1 MEEKSALGIIFL
13 NNLHLR
19 SFKRKIM
26 QYCTEKSWY
35 VLRVRSQTER
45 LVQVGLHQKQF
56 ELLNPTYQALS
67 IRKDRRKIL
76 TRPIFKGYMFI
87 RTLLNPVRHLEIL
100 KTPGVVEILKSPSG
114 PIPVPDDQVENVRL
128 LEKHVGACFFETDF
142 KVGDSVFVR
151 EGPLTGLRGVID
163 RVDPKKLHVHVEAIP
178 GSVMI
183 DVEPHQ
189 VQLEKDA
196 VYQLVSNR

>member
-1 MEEKSALGIIFL
+1 
-13 NNLHLR
+13 
-19 SFKRKIM
+19 M

-45 LVQVGLHQKQF
+45 LVHVGLHHKQF
-56 ELLNPTYQALS
+56 EVLNPTYQALS
-67 IRKDRRKIL
+67 IRRDRRKVL
-76 TRPIFKGYMFI
+76 TRPIFNGYMFV
-87 RTLLNPVRHLEIL
+87 RTLLNPECHLEIL

-114 PIPVPDDQVENVRL
+114 PTPVPEEQIENVRL
-128 LEKHVGACFFETDF
+128 LEKHVGDCFCGTDF
-142 KVGDSVFVR
+142 EVGDSVFVR

-163 RVDPKKLHVHVEAIP
+163 RLDRKKLHIHVDAIP

-183 DVEPHQ
+183 DVEPDQ

-196 VYQLVSNR
+196 VYQLVTNR

>member
-1 MEEKSALGIIFL
+1 
-13 NNLHLR
+13 
-19 SFKRKIM
+19 M

-35 VLRVRSQTER
+35 VLRVRSQAEG
-45 LVQVGLHQKQF
+45 LVHVGLHHKQF
-56 ELLNPTYQALS
+56 EVLNPTYQALS
-67 IRKDRRKIL
+67 IRRDRRKVL
-76 TRPIFKGYMFI
+76 TRPIFNGYMFV
-87 RTLLNPVRHLEIL
+87 RTLLNPECHLEIL

-114 PIPVPDDQVENVRL
+114 PTPVKGEQIENVRL
-128 LEKHVGACFFETDF
+128 LEKHVGDCFCGTDF
-142 KVGDSVFVR
+142 EVGDAVFVR

-163 RVDPKKLHVHVEAIP
+163 RLDRKKLHIHVDAIP

-196 VYQLVSNR
+196 VYQLVTNR